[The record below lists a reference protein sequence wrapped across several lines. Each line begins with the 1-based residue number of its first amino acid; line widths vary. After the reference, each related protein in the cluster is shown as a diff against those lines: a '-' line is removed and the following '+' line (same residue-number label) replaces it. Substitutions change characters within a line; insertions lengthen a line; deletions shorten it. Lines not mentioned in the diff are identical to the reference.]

1 MTEQITRVLKDI
13 ILLCKMSTVFL
24 SIYAWL
30 GKKFDDNWNK
40 NGLGLHIYL
49 NIDPENQNH
58 STLHFNCSTSD
69 GKWYMP
75 PTIRIYEI
83 LNKLLW

>member
-49 NIDPENQNH
+49 NIDPENQNEMNGNQKDFV
-58 STLHFNCSTSD
+58 L
-69 GKWYMP
+69 Y
-75 PTIRIYEI
+75 Y
-83 LNKLLW
+83 KLASEVWHKL